1 MFAITKL
8 TKRTT
13 ALTTKSFWARKI
25 SVTQPATQDD
35 VRHQVVRKKR
45 PEKPKPGD
53 TLQVKYHNTD
63 SVDGLYEKARKPL
76 DRFDPTKRAWH
87 YMLVGT
93 SAAIGVTGGR
103 MYLYRFMQS
112 WSAAKDVLAQ
122 GTTEADIT
130 QIPLGTTATIK
141 WRGSPVFVS
150 HRTEACIAAADNCDW
165 ESLRDPESDD
175 ERCKQKEWL
184 VIMGV
189 CTHFGC
195 VPLPGQGDFAVGGGG
210 YFCPCH
216 GSHYDTSGRIRKGP
230 APSNLPVPTYS
241 FPSEGT
247 LLIG

>member
-1 MFAITKL
+1 MFAICKL

-13 ALTTKSFWARKI
+13 SLTQKSLWARKI

-35 VRHQVVRKKR
+35 VRQVVRKKR

-63 SVDGLYEKARKPL
+63 SVDGLYEKCRKPL

-122 GTTEADIT
+122 GTTEADVT
-130 QIPLGTTATIK
+130 QILPGTTATIK

-150 HRTEACIAAADNCDW
+150 HRTPASIAAAENCDW
-165 ESLRDPESDD
+165 EALRDPESDD
-175 ERCKQKEWL
+175 ERVKQKEWL
-184 VIMGV
+184 VMMAV

-195 VPLPGQGDFAVGGGG
+195 VPLAGQGDFAVGGGG

-241 FPSEGT
+241 FPAEGT